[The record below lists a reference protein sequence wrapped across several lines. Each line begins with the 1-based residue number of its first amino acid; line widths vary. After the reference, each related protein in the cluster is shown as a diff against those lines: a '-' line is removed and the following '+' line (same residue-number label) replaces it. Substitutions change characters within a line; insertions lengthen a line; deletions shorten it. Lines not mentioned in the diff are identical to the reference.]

1 MLCNNCSKTN
11 LQSAAFCSN
20 CGDRL
25 VATAPLTPPVVQAAR
40 PAPAFP
46 TAAPAATPTPTA
58 TNYSPGNYAVAQK
71 TNGKAVAS
79 LVLSL
84 LGFSILGVIFGHIAR
99 GEIRR
104 SNNTQTGDGLALAGL
119 IIGWIGTS
127 LWLLFWLLIFVAAA
141 FA

>member
-11 LQSAAFCSN
+11 LQSAVFCSN

-25 VATAPLTPPVVQAAR
+25 VATAPITPPVVQV
-40 PAPAFP
+40 APSAS
-46 TAAPAATPTPTA
+46 AAPAATSAPTVS
-58 TNYSPGNYAVAQK
+58 NYSPGNYAVAQK
-71 TNGKAVAS
+71 TNGKAIAS

-119 IIGWIGTS
+119 IIGWVGTS
-127 LWLLFWLLIFVAAA
+127 LWTLFWFLVFVAAA

>member
-25 VATAPLTPPVVQAAR
+25 VAAAPITPPVVQVS
-40 PAPAFP
+40 PAV
-46 TAAPAATPTPTA
+46 TTTPAATPKPTA

>member
-1 MLCNNCSKTN
+1 VS
-11 LQSAAFCSN
+11 
-20 CGDRL
+20 
-25 VATAPLTPPVVQAAR
+25 
-40 PAPAFP
+40 
-46 TAAPAATPTPTA
+46 
-58 TNYSPGNYAVAQK
+58 NYSPGNYAVAQK
-71 TNGKAVAS
+71 TNGKAIAS

-119 IIGWIGTS
+119 IIGWVGTS
-127 LWLLFWLLIFVAAA
+127 LWTLFWFLVFVAAA